1 LQGLVVRLNWCE
13 FHFALESREFLKAE
27 SHIVATNYAGKIS
40 DLTDVEIPAPLLG
53 EIIFV
58 GGGNFCSLCEG

>member
-1 LQGLVVRLNWCE
+1 M
-13 FHFALESREFLKAE
+13 KAE
-27 SHIVATNYAGKIS
+27 SYIVATNYAGKIS
-40 DLTDVEIPAPLLG
+40 DLTDVEIPAPLPD